1 MLSRLE
7 SGLRLS
13 GYEPGK
19 QIVVAYSGGPDS
31 TALTLGLSRLLAR
44 DTPIAAAHFNHRA
57 RGKESDADE
66 HFVREFCDQ
75 LGIPLQVER
84 ARTPSDGISEAP
96 ARELRYRFLQ
106 RAAVE
111 LGAPFVAVAH
121 TADDQAE
128 TVLLRISRGTGL
140 HGLAAMP
147 YSRPIAEGS
156 QVSVIRP
163 LLDAT
168 RAEVTEFLE
177 QRGITARLDSSNTD
191 DRYARNRIRH
201 HVLPALKEINPAVVQ
216 AITRLAK
223 IAREHDDFIEA
234 EAEAAV
240 RQFNLPNLNGIQDL
254 PTPLAAKLLE
264 TMHAEVS
271 EPGSQI
277 EMIHIDAVLQLVKR
291 DAVAELHLPGNVI
304 LRHRSGETTLTRR
317 DDVGATDRPPIQEVK
332 LPIPGSADL
341 GNGTRMTAKVV
352 DVPDTFADAPRSG
365 HQCVYLSY
373 EQLKRYGGVVVR
385 GRAPGDIYWP
395 FRSGGHFRKVK
406 DMMVNAK
413 IPRGQ
418 RDTVPV
424 VVNTIGH
431 IVWIVGFPPS
441 DWSSV
446 GQYDTKCVKL
456 EFHDLADS

>member
-19 QIVVAYSGGPDS
+19 QIVVACSGGPDS
-31 TALTLGLSRLLAR
+31 TALTLGLSQLLPR

-57 RGKESDADE
+57 RGPESDADE
-66 HFVREFCDQ
+66 QFVREFCAQ

-84 ARTPSDGISEAP
+84 APTPSDGISEAP

-106 RAAVE
+106 RAAGE

-147 YSRPIAEGS
+147 YSRVIAEGS

-234 EAEAAV
+234 EFSVAA
-240 RQFNLPNLNGIQDL
+240 QLFDLPNLHGIQDL

-271 EPGSQI
+271 EPGAQI

-291 DAVAELHLPGNVI
+291 DAAAELHLPGNVI

-317 DDVGATDRPPIQEVK
+317 DDVGATDRPPIQAVK

-341 GNGTRMTAKVV
+341 GNGTRMTANVV

-373 EQLKRYGGVVVR
+373 EQLKSYGPLVVR
-385 GRAPGDIYWP
+385 GRAPGDIYAP
-395 FRSGGHFRKVK
+395 FRSGSRKVK

-418 RDTVPV
+418 RDSVPV
-424 VVNTIGH
+424 VVNTLGH
-431 IVWIVGFPPS
+431 IVWIVGFPP
-441 DWSSV
+441 DDCASV
-446 GQYDTKCVKL
+446 EEYDTKCVKL
-456 EFHDLADS
+456 AFKEATSS

>member
-19 QIVVAYSGGPDS
+19 QIVVACSGGPDS
-31 TALTLGLSRLLAR
+31 TALTLGLSQLLAR
-44 DTPIAAAHFNHRA
+44 DTPIGAAHFNHRA
-57 RGKESDADE
+57 RGPEPDADE
-66 HFVREFCDQ
+66 HFVLEFCAL
-75 LGIPLQVER
+75 LGIPLPVER
-84 ARTPSDGISEAP
+84 APTQSDGISEAP

-106 RAAVE
+106 RAAGE

-147 YSRPIAEGS
+147 YSRAIAEGS

-234 EAEAAV
+234 EAEDAV
-240 RQFNLPNLNGIQDL
+240 RHFSLPNLDGIQAL
-254 PTPLAAKLLE
+254 PIPISVRLLTKMHSQVAAQGAQLE
-264 TMHAEVS
+264 QHH
-271 EPGSQI
+271 I
-277 EMIHIDAVLQLVKR
+277 EAALQLMAR
-291 DAVAELHLPGNVI
+291 DSAAELHLPGNVV
-304 LRHRSGETTLTRR
+304 LTHRAGATTLTRR
-317 DDVGATDRPPIQEVK
+317 ECPDNTVAAPIEEVT
-332 LPIPGSADL
+332 LPIPGSVDL
-341 GNGTRMTAKVV
+341 SNGSSMTADVV
-352 DVPDTFADAPRSG
+352 TPPESFADAPRRGQCYAYVARDIASG
-365 HQCVYLSY
+365 GRVL
-373 EQLKRYGGVVVR
+373 VR
-385 GRAPGDIYWP
+385 ARVPGDRYVPLGMSHEI
-395 FRSGGHFRKVK
+395 KVQ
-406 DMMVNAK
+406 DLMVDGK
-413 IPRGQ
+413 VPRER
-418 RDTVPV
+418 RDSTPIV
-424 VVNTIGH
+424 VAPDAGRIAWV
-431 IVWIVGFPPS
+431 VGFPPA
-441 DWSSV
+441 DWARVHRDAAS
-446 GQYDTKCVKL
+446 CVKIAFK
-456 EFHDLADS
+456 EAASS